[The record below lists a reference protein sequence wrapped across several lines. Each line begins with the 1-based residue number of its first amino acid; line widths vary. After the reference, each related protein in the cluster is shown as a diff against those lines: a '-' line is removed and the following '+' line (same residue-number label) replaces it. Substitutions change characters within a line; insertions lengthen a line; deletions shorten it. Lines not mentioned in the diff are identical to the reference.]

1 MQFGKTRAPDFPK
14 LAVQFCID
22 VRSHFGDHRVITL
35 IDTQSKSIIDHTI
48 WSPDKKVTETRRFH
62 QMEKRVN
69 MYFVLFGLY
78 MGQDFPTL

>member
-1 MQFGKTRAPDFPK
+1 MQFGKTGAPDFPK

-48 WSPDKKVTETRRFH
+48 WSPDKKIMVPGKPIPVSDRSEPVKLDGGPVRTVVTA
-62 QMEKRVN
+62 
-69 MYFVLFGLY
+69 
-78 MGQDFPTL
+78 